1 MFKCTRLTR
10 SGKSKKTD
18 TMAERKTYKMIN
30 NDLQNTTQ
38 KTRNLAT
45 RTLKEIESERMC
57 SGRLN

>member
-1 MFKCTRLTR
+1 
-10 SGKSKKTD
+10 
-18 TMAERKTYKMIN
+18 MAERKTYKMIN
-30 NDLQNTTQ
+30 NDPQNTTQ